1 MTTHAAP
8 IRTIGFIL
16 YPGVNGLDVVG
27 PHEVLARLRGVEAR
41 MIATRKGPV
50 STDTG
55 GLTLVA
61 THDWSGSG
69 VDVLVIPGGR
79 GVDAIAE
86 DSNFMEAL
94 TQAHNRAAEVLTVC
108 TGAVLLA
115 KTGRVEGR
123 RATTHWAHRAQLAGL
138 GVEVREERTFRDGAW
153 WSAAGVSA
161 GIDLALRFV
170 GERVSNRLARQ
181 LTVAMEYD
189 PQPPCGRG
197 TLDVLE
203 PEARQ
208 ALIATLTPSVRSQSS
223 T

>member
-1 MTTHAAP
+1 
-8 IRTIGFIL
+8 
-16 YPGVNGLDVVG
+16 
-27 PHEVLARLRGVEAR
+27 
-41 MIATRKGPV
+41 MIATREGAV
-50 STDTG
+50 STDAG
-55 GLTLVA
+55 GLTLHA
-61 THDWSGSG
+61 THDWSDSA

-86 DSNFMEAL
+86 DADFMEHLA
-94 TQAHNRAAEVLTVC
+94 QAQRRAAEVLTVC

-115 KTGRVEGR
+115 RTGCVEGR
-123 RATTHWAHRAQLAGL
+123 RATTHWAHRVQLAGL
-138 GVEVREERTFRDGAW
+138 GVEVSEERTCRDGTW

-197 TLDVLE
+197 TLDALE
-203 PEARQ
+203 PEAQQ
-208 ALIATLTPSVRSQSS
+208 ALIAALTPSVRTQSS